1 MKSFG
6 AKAKLDLA
14 VRKWKISVTEYNVR
28 HIQYLLNN
36 LKDPRNP
43 KHFIFFDFSQFKNE
57 TVMHNLVDFIIEYQK
72 HISGLKM
79 SIDFNLQKVIQLP
92 KIPNLQ
98 SLELSYYHWGNA
110 RYVAGKDF
118 VCCNI
123 PHNYYMNHAAYENK
137 CSHIRDLIE
146 KYRDTL
152 KDLEVQGNWKLDFT
166 KTLNLTTISVK
177 RTACLSTI
185 FTACD
190 SNSLKTLKIQYT
202 DEYKP
207 EYFPVKVDRFPNLSH
222 LHLADADPSWISL
235 LTSIA
240 PQIKILEAHGSVGD
254 FDYKTVLQNMTSLEK
269 LILDLRH
276 YKFFDSSV
284 TLPSLTSIQI
294 ESGYLSEKLFT
305 INVPKLKVFTIKGN
319 CVIKCNVDYITK
331 GFENLK
337 ELYLDYLNFDENE
350 CTKQPVHEV
359 LLTGS
364 ASTLERLVAKKVN
377 FDFLSSRNCQFE
389 NLKSLDTYT
398 KYISGKIFI
407 PFENKLYIFTSS
419 TNSKKCQCFLLI
431 CMALGTSKL
440 MVPKKFVCP
449 SVRLLV
455 SLIKIP

>member
-14 VRKWKISVTEYNVR
+14 VRKWRITVTEYNVR
-28 HIQYLLNN
+28 HMQYLLNN
-36 LKDPRNP
+36 LKDEKNP

-57 TVMHNLVDFIIEYQK
+57 TVMNNLQDFVRDYHN
-72 HISGLKM
+72 HISGLKI
-79 SIDFNLQKVIQLP
+79 SIDFDLKLVIQLP

-98 SLELSYYHWGNA
+98 SLELSYFHWGHA
-110 RYVAGKDF
+110 RYIAGKDY

-123 PHNYYMNHAAYENK
+123 PHNCYMNHAAYENK
-137 CSHIRDLIE
+137 CSQIRDLIE
-146 KYRDTL
+146 RYRDTL

-166 KTLNLTTISVK
+166 KTLNLTTISVR

-190 SNSLKTLKIQYT
+190 ISSLKTLKIQYT

-222 LHLADADPSWISL
+222 LLVAEADPSWISL
-235 LTSIA
+235 ITSIA
-240 PQIKILEAHGSVGD
+240 PQIKILEAHGSVGN
-254 FDYKTVLQNMTSLEK
+254 FDYKSVLQNMTNLEK
-269 LILDLRH
+269 LILDLRQ

-284 TLPSLTSIQI
+284 SLPSLTSIQI

-350 CTKQPVHEV
+350 CTKHPVHEA

-377 FDFLSSRNCQFE
+377 FEFISSRDCQFE

-398 KYISGKIFI
+398 RYISGKIFM
-407 PFENKLYIFTSS
+407 PFDNKAYIFSYS
-419 TNSKKCQCFLLI
+419 TNSN
-431 CMALGTSKL
+431 
-440 MVPKKFVCP
+440 
-449 SVRLLV
+449 
-455 SLIKIP
+455 KISMLSPHLFGLRNI